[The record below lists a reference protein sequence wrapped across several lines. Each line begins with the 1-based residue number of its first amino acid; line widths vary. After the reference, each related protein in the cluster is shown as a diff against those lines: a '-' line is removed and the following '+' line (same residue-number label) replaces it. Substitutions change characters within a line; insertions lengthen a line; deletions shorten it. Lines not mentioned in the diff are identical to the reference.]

1 MFETICVILTDTA
14 TWGRMFTLDDTVSLA
29 EKILRPMIVYV
40 VLIVMLRFFGKR
52 ELAQLNPFDLVV
64 ILSLS
69 NTVQN
74 AMIGPDNS
82 LIGGLIGAASL
93 LAINFLVAKWKWSS
107 RTVEMLTEGSPATLI
122 ADGERNESELRRE
135 LITDHDLD
143 IIAHQNG
150 LENANEIEKLV
161 LDPNGTFL
169 VDGKEEI
176 RDARF
181 KREVMRKVDHLSK
194 QIQEL
199 TAALNK
205 S

>member
-1 MFETICVILTDTA
+1 MIELLSVVPSDLSV
-14 TWGRMFTLDDTVSLA
+14 WSRMFTLDDTVTLA

-40 VLIVMLRFFGKR
+40 VLILLLRFFGKR

-82 LIGGLIGAASL
+82 LVGGLVGAASL
-93 LAINFLVAKWKWSS
+93 LGINFVVAKWKWAS
-107 RTVEMLTEGSPATLI
+107 RSIEALTEGSPTTLI
-122 ADGERNESELRRE
+122 NGGKRDDKALRRE

-150 LENANEIEKLV
+150 LDDADDIEKLV
-161 LDPNGTFL
+161 LDPNGSFL

-176 RDARF
+176 RDVRF
-181 KREVMRKVDHLSK
+181 KREVMRRIDHLSK
-194 QIQEL
+194 QIEDVRV
-199 TAALNK
+199 AVSKA
-205 S
+205 